1 MPDYTDLGRM
11 TAAAIL
17 AGRLDADGLAEVCRA
32 VLDLDRPRALAL
44 VRPNLSDPQRTGDR
58 YAHP

>member
-32 VLDLDRPRALAL
+32 VLDLDRSRALSI
-44 VRPNLSDPQRTGDR
+44 VRLNLSVPNPTGET

>member
-1 MPDYTDLGRM
+1 MPDYTDIGQM
-11 TAAAIL
+11 TATAL
-17 AGRLDADGLAEVCRA
+17 LDGHLDADGLAEVCRA

-44 VRPNLSDPQRTGDR
+44 VRPNLSDPHRNGDR

>member
-1 MPDYTDLGRM
+1 MPDYTDLGHL

-32 VLDLDRPRALAL
+32 VLDLDRSRALSI
-44 VRPNLSDPQRTGDR
+44 VRLNLSAPNPTGET